1 MALFLYNCAKADL
14 LSDNYVYNNQLS
26 NYFNYYIF
34 ELSEFFRHKVVATGD
49 GGGVV
54 KVHRLSSELSH
65 QIAGENES
73 LNQLATDSIDNYL

>member
-1 MALFLYNCAKADL
+1 M
-14 LSDNYVYNNQLS
+14 
-26 NYFNYYIF
+26 
-34 ELSEFFRHKVVATGD
+34 VATGD

-73 LNQLATDSIDNYL
+73 LDKLAMDSIDTYL